1 MLFVGSVSASDNLY
15 DGKYGRPSF
24 FPSFTDPTA
33 YANNMIYKVV
43 VADANG
49 QALTN
54 YEVAVYDQDNELR
67 AIGRSNVNS
76 GDFCKLTISG
86 VEGDTFRFEVLYGDI
101 VRPTVKK
108 ISQTCQFR
116 TNASV
121 GYDGTPFTLTID
133 ESGKPANVCYT
144 LSNVPA
150 GSYRTICLPYAV
162 DCTGGTAYEISGL
175 ISGQGISLNAVQTMQ
190 AGKPYFIKATST
202 GDVDFVFHNIARG
215 ATTKVAT
222 PVTDNNG
229 LVGTFV
235 DNGNVPYDAYIL
247 SSNQLYRVDRSLAFK
262 ANRAYV
268 DLSLITQTTS
278 EAHALVLSFT
288 DAEETAI
295 LSTASAQESR
305 TYYDLRGT
313 VSRPA
318 QSGIR
323 IVRTASGAARKV
335 IIKK

>member
-33 YANNMIYKVV
+33 YANNMTYLV
-43 VADANG
+43 VAKASDG

-67 AIGRSNVNS
+67 AIGRSLVNS
-76 GDFCKLTISG
+76 GDLCILTISG
-86 VEGDTFRFEVLYGDI
+86 VEGDDFRFEVLYGDI

-108 ISQTCQFR
+108 INQTCQFR
-116 TNASV
+116 TNATV
-121 GYDGTPFTLTID
+121 GLDTPFTLTID
-133 ESGKPANVCYT
+133 ESGKAANVCYT

-150 GSYRTICLPYAV
+150 GSFRTICLPYAV

-175 ISGQGISLNAVQTMQ
+175 ISGQGISLTPVQTMQ

-295 LSTASAQESR
+295 LSPASAQESR